1 MISAEK
7 LEKVLTYIDLVSEW
21 TGKAASYLVL
31 LLTAAIS
38 YEVVARY
45 AFNAPTLWAQ
55 EVSTYLFG
63 SFFMLGGAYV
73 MRHDGH
79 VRVDMVYSRLSSRRK
94 AIVDLVTF
102 PIFFFLFVG
111 VLVWEGSKMA
121 IWSWSIWEHT
131 QSPWSPPIYPLK
143 TVIPVAALLLLLQG
157 IARYVQ
163 DILLLIGEGRGK

>member
-1 MISAEK
+1 MAEEK
-7 LEKVLTYIDLVSEW
+7 LGKVLKFVDGMSEW

-45 AFNAPTLWAQ
+45 VFNAPTLWAQ
-55 EVSTYLFG
+55 EVATYLYG

-79 VRVDMVYSRLSSRRK
+79 VRVDIFYSRLSSRGK
-94 AIVDLVTF
+94 AIIDLITF
-102 PIFFFLFVG
+102 PVFFFLFVG
-111 VLVWEGSKMA
+111 VLVWEGSNMA

-157 IARYVQ
+157 IARYVH
-163 DILLLIGEGRGK
+163 DILLLIGERRGK